1 MRRSE
6 AAAPRPRAAMIFLA
20 AAGIVITA
28 TVVVSVA
35 VVTQVGNLL
44 MPKRPADEAVPPVTD
59 EKDALLPLEDAP
71 ESLEEQMTQ
80 EQLAHVVS
88 G

>member
-1 MRRSE
+1 
-6 AAAPRPRAAMIFLA
+6 MIFLA

-35 VVTQVGNLL
+35 VASQVSSLL
-44 MPKRPADEAVPPVTD
+44 MPHKRSATEEATPSTASE
-59 EKDALLPLEDAP
+59 EKDGLLPLEDAP
-71 ESLEEQMTQ
+71 ETVQ
-80 EQLAHVVS
+80 EQLAQEHLAHVVS

>member
-1 MRRSE
+1 
-6 AAAPRPRAAMIFLA
+6 MIFLA

-35 VVTQVGNLL
+35 VVSQVTNLI
-44 MPKRPADEAVPPVTD
+44 MPHKRSATEEVAAPSAATD
-59 EKDALLPLEDAP
+59 EKDGLLPLEDAP
-71 ESLEEQMTQ
+71 ETVQ
-80 EQLAHVVS
+80 EQLAQEHLVHVVS